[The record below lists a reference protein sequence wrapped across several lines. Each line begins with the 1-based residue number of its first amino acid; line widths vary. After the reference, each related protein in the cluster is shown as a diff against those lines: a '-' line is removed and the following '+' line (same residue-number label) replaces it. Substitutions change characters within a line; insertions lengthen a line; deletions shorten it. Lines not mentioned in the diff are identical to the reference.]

1 MHEWI
6 DLIRAFLVPIALA
19 SRFLP
24 VPAPHSMFP
33 NSKNYPHQT
42 NHQPSDADRNYEDH
56 DVLKQTEVARPVKRK
71 EQNENEPNDH
81 GKH

>member
-1 MHEWI
+1 
-6 DLIRAFLVPIALA
+6 
-19 SRFLP
+19 
-24 VPAPHSMFP
+24 MFP